1 VLACGASEGAGALN
15 ASWYWQALC
24 VATALACGL
33 LIGIERGFDLRGLQA
48 GTRVAGVRTFT
59 LLGLVSGIAGLIG
72 ALGQSFAAGA
82 LVAGAA
88 AVLAFG
94 YAHRPGLSEKPDA
107 TTPMAALATLA
118 LGFIGGLGQPGFA
131 IAGATIVTFLLALKS
146 ELHGFLQ
153 KLDEDDVKALA
164 RYAVIAGAV
173 LPFLPNG
180 HYGPLGAWNP
190 QRLWLVVVIVTGF
203 SFLGYVANRI
213 FGERHG
219 TIATAL
225 IGGAYS
231 STAVTQA
238 LAQRL
243 GKEKEAGAEPAGIA
257 LATAVMYLRI
267 PVLIGVL
274 ATRVLPAMIVLLL
287 PAMAIAWA
295 AGYWLYRKA
304 PTSDAPAP
312 PGNPIALLPALGFVA
327 FVAVAAIAA
336 KWAQGQFGQ
345 NGIAVLL
352 LIIGSMDVD
361 VAIVTLGTLPATAI
375 SPLLAAIAI
384 AGTVIVNMAVKIGI
398 TLVYARRKGVSAAVA
413 MTASVAVLAV
423 MIGLAWTRL

>member
-1 VLACGASEGAGALN
+1 LACGAAKLN

-33 LIGIERGFDLRGLQA
+33 LIGVERGFDLRGLQA

-59 LLGLVSGIAGLIG
+59 LLGLVSGLAGLAG
-72 ALGQSFAAGA
+72 RLGQSFAAGA

-88 AVLAFG
+88 AVLAIG
-94 YAHRPGLSEKPDA
+94 YANRPGLSEKPDA
-107 TTPMAALATLA
+107 TTPMASVATLA
-118 LGFIGGLGQPGFA
+118 LGFMAGLGQPGFA
-131 IAGATIVTFLLALKS
+131 IAGATIVTLILALKS
-146 ELHGFLQ
+146 ELHRFLD

-243 GKEKEAGAEPAGIA
+243 GREKESGAEPAGIA

-267 PVLIGVL
+267 PILIAVL
-274 ATRVLPAMIVLLL
+274 ATRVLPAIIILLL
-287 PAMAIAWA
+287 PAMVIAWG

-304 PTSDAPAP
+304 PKSDAPSP

-336 KWAQGQFGQ
+336 KWAEGRFGQ
-345 NGIAVLL
+345 SGIAVLL

-361 VAIVTLGTLPATAI
+361 VAIVTLGTLAPEAI
-375 SPLLAAIAI
+375 SPLLAAMAISGTTIA
-384 AGTVIVNMAVKIGI
+384 NMAVKVGI
-398 TLVYARRKGVSAAVA
+398 TLVYAGRKGVSAAIA
-413 MTASVAVLAV
+413 MTASVLVLAV
-423 MIGLAWTRL
+423 MIVLAWTQL

>member
-1 VLACGASEGAGALN
+1 LSAG
-15 ASWYWQALC
+15 WQALC

-59 LLGLVSGIAGLIG
+59 LFGLVSGIAGLAG
-72 ALGQSFAAGA
+72 GSGQSFAAGA
-82 LVAGAA
+82 LAAGAV
-88 AVLAFG
+88 AVIVVG
-94 YAHRPGLSEKPDA
+94 YVHRPGLSERPDA
-107 TTPMAALATLA
+107 TTPMAAIATVG
-118 LGFIGGLGQPGFA
+118 LGFLAGIGQPGFA
-131 IAGATIVTFLLALKS
+131 IAGATIVTFLLALKT
-146 ELHGFLQ
+146 ELHGFLD

-173 LPFLPNG
+173 LPFLPSG

-243 GKEKEAGAEPAGIA
+243 GREKEGGAEPAGIA

-267 PVLIGVL
+267 PILIGVL
-274 ATRVLPAMIVLLL
+274 ATRVLPAIMILLL
-287 PAMAIAWA
+287 PAMVIAWG
-295 AGYWLYRKA
+295 AGCWLYRKA
-304 PTSDAPAP
+304 PKSDAPSP

-336 KWAQGQFGQ
+336 KWAEGRFGQ
-345 NGIAVLL
+345 SGIAVLL

-361 VAIVTLGTLPATAI
+361 VAIVTLGTLAPEAI
-375 SPLLAAIAI
+375 TPLLAAMAISGTTIA
-384 AGTVIVNMAVKIGI
+384 NMAVKVAI
-398 TLVYARRKGVSAAVA
+398 TLVYAGRKGVSAAVA
-413 MTASVAVLAV
+413 MTASVAVLAI
-423 MIGLAWTRL
+423 MIGLAWAQL